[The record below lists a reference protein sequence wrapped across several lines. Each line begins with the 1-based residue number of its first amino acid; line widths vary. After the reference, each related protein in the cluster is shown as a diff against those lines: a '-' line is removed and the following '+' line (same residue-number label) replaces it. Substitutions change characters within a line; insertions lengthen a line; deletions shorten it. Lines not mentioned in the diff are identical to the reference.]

1 MTDFSATA
9 RFQRISPRRVRM
21 VGDLI
26 KGKNVLV
33 ALDILAGTK
42 KAGAELLLKVIKSAR
57 ANAIEMDKQKN
68 LRINPD
74 RFVVTELLV
83 DGGPM
88 MKRFRPMS
96 MGRAGRIRRRTTHVR
111 VTLAEKS
118 ATKGKE

>member
-1 MTDFSATA
+1 MNFSATA

-33 ALDILAGTK
+33 ALDILTGTK
-42 KAGAELLLKVIKSAR
+42 KAGAELLHSVIKSAR

-74 RFVVTELLV
+74 RFVVRELQV

-96 MGRAGRIRRRTTHVR
+96 MGRAGRIRRRTTHVT
-111 VTLAEKS
+111 VVLAEGSK
-118 ATKGKE
+118 